1 MAGGRLGKCQLS
13 GIERPRYK
21 GGGGDCGKGEEGRFC
36 AGVLPPR
43 ITISRS
49 NCALNPYSSSVRG
62 VGPRTL
68 KRQGWKSP
76 SEVPSSEH
84 LSRVYTGVNGGW
96 EQGRGF
102 LSDLTMGP
110 GTCSSSCTQQC
121 QILAWFVLVTQLV
134 PTCRQVPQQLS
145 VWCRVAPPASAPAS
159 APSPGPHGTA
169 LKPAAPPVQPVQ
181 LCLQEQEGPAAA
193 HADPHQ

>member
-1 MAGGRLGKCQLS
+1 MSKVQGKRWRQ
-13 GIERPRYK
+13 
-21 GGGGDCGKGEEGRFC
+21 CGKGKEGRFC
-36 AGVLPPR
+36 AGVLPQR

-84 LSRVYTGVNGGW
+84 LSRVYTGVNGVW
-96 EQGRGF
+96 EQGRDF
-102 LSDLTMGP
+102 LSDLTTGP
-110 GTCSSSCTQQC
+110 GTWSSFCTRQR

-134 PTCRQVPQQLS
+134 PTCRQVPQQL
-145 VWCRVAPPASAPAS
+145 CLRGAERPPSQRPCLCPFSRPTWRSTQACGPTSAASAALP
-159 APSPGPHGTA
+159 PRTRRTCGGT
-169 LKPAAPPVQPVQ
+169 
-181 LCLQEQEGPAAA
+181 C
-193 HADPHQ
+193 